1 MPQNSRIDHLNNL
14 QLILQL
20 SKCNDILYDRYRRLI
35 QDDFNSINACN
46 RAEELVTRNR
56 IMKIILNYSQS
67 CTNELYSKYER
78 IRDSLN
84 LQDMN
89 SHNVDITK
97 ICGNRD
103 ELIQCMLNNEL
114 NIGDAVNLLL
124 DNLEFNNHYINQICE
139 TMKKL
144 SN

>member
-1 MPQNSRIDHLNNL
+1 MPQNSRIDHLTNL

-20 SKCNDILYDRYRRLI
+20 SKCNDILYDRYRQLI
-35 QDDFNSINACN
+35 QLEFNTINPCN

-56 IMKIILNYSQS
+56 IIKIILNYSRS
-67 CTNELYSKYER
+67 CTNELYSKYEL

-89 SHNVDITK
+89 SSKVNITK

-103 ELIQCMLNNEL
+103 EMIQCILNTEL

-124 DNLEFNNHYINQICE
+124 DKLEFNNHYINQICKNME
-139 TMKKL
+139 
-144 SN
+144 SIYD